1 MMGLCLQLSEFS
13 IKVGLHQEPTLS
25 PYLFVLVMDELTKHI
40 QDDVPQCMQFANDIV
55 LVDETKN
62 GVNGKLEIWWYNAVC
77 LS

>member
-1 MMGLCLQLSEFS
+1 MELCLQLSEFS

-40 QDDVPQCMQFANDIV
+40 QDDVPQCLQFAN
-55 LVDETKN
+55 ETKN

-77 LS
+77 IS